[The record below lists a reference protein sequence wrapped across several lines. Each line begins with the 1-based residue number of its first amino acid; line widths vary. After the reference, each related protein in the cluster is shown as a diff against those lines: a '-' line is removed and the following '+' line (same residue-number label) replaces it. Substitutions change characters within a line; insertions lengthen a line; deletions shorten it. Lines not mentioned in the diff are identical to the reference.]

1 MKKLVAFIFIIL
13 VVGASSE
20 QTLKKGAVI
29 SINYIT
35 FVLKPDVPL
44 YEFVDFMIKKHIPE
58 FEKNF
63 PGVKEYLLW
72 GDKGVNKYQLAVME
86 VYGSVAMRDKYW
98 KDIDVPTD
106 EGKSAK
112 EKMEP
117 LFYATFNYLEE
128 FNVETIQ
135 WIIK

>member
-1 MKKLVAFIFIIL
+1 MKKLVAFIVIIL
-13 VVGASSE
+13 LVGASSE

-86 VYGSVAMRDKYW
+86 V
-98 KDIDVPTD
+98 
-106 EGKSAK
+106 
-112 EKMEP
+112 
-117 LFYATFNYLEE
+117 
-128 FNVETIQ
+128 
-135 WIIK
+135 

>member
-1 MKKLVAFIFIIL
+1 MKKLVAFIVIIL
-13 VVGASSE
+13 LVGASSE
-20 QTLKKGAVI
+20 QTLNEGAVI

-44 YEFVDFMIKKHIPE
+44 NEFVDFIIKKHIPE

-72 GDKGVNKYQLAVME
+72 GDKGVNKYQLAIME
-86 VYGSVAMRDKYW
+86 VYESIAMRDKYW
-98 KDIDVPTD
+98 KYVDVPTD

-117 LFYATFNYLEE
+117 LFYETFNYLED
-128 FNVETIQ
+128 FNVETTH

>member
-1 MKKLVAFIFIIL
+1 MELTVIWRKEVTLKKNIMKRYLWKNTNIYLIL
-13 VVGASSE
+13 IGICIGILLVGASSE
-20 QTLKKGAVI
+20 QTLKKGGVI
-29 SINYIT
+29 SINSLT

-86 VYGSVAMRDKYW
+86 VYGSVAMR
-98 KDIDVPTD
+98 
-106 EGKSAK
+106 
-112 EKMEP
+112 
-117 LFYATFNYLEE
+117 
-128 FNVETIQ
+128 
-135 WIIK
+135 